1 MPTHPSSAGA
11 SSSRAP
17 AHQHNREGP
26 CHFSL
31 MSLSAGRRL
40 ALCVVPLLVLWALVA
55 WATGWL

>member
-1 MPTHPSSAGA
+1 MPTHSSG
-11 SSSRAP
+11 SEP
-17 AHQHNREGP
+17 HAHHHRHNREGP